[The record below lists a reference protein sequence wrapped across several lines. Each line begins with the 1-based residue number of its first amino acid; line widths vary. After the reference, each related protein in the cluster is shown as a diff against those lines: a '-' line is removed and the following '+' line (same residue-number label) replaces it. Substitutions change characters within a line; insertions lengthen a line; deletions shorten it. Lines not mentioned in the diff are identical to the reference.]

1 MAEKRTAEVKD
12 AAPLFTKAQ
21 LLTSK
26 KYANRRDLVGALLAE
41 DKTYTADEAD
51 ALIEKYLKGQVK

>member
-1 MAEKRTAEVKD
+1 MADRRTAEVMDTK
-12 AAPLFTKAQ
+12 PHFTKAQ
-21 LLTSK
+21 ILTSK
-26 KYANRRDLVGALLAE
+26 KYANRKDLVGALLAE